1 MVLNSAKFDRGKNI
15 FQYHPFKLNKESN
28 IAPTTFKITFI
39 QNGIKFIYSISYDLS
54 RIIEESLYYYKTN
67 RLSTIFERYSDQ
79 PEELEEKTFVNVQE
93 YYYFFPPQFRSNFKA
108 IAKNTNCNTL
118 FLSKTRTENVSITD
132 DVFNW
137 FDHLKILHDFG
148 TDIEDMKET
157 SESLLNDPILHQL
170 IFKMLLST
178 DSSIKDIQIPQE
190 EYHIVNFEK
199 IINSDRKKPLKSVI
213 NDELFLE
220 PKIIRNNI
228 AFDLMEEESEGTKKI
243 FALIGPILKILKEGC
258 VLFYDELDVK
268 IHPNLALFLIKLFNN
283 EKNQSAQLIF
293 TTHNTFFLNNDIFRR
308 DQIWFTGKKS

>member
-1 MVLNSAKFDRGKNI
+1 M
-15 FQYHPFKLNKESN
+15 
-28 IAPTTFKITFI
+28 
-39 QNGIKFIYSISYDLS
+39 
-54 RIIEESLYYYKTN
+54 
-67 RLSTIFERYSDQ
+67 
-79 PEELEEKTFVNVQE
+79 EEKTFVNVQE

-308 DQIWFTGKKS
+308 DQIWFTGKKIPEELDSFLYSLLEFKPRKDKNLENGYLAGRYGAIPFIPYGCVNLWEDLDQQKEDSNQLDHNMI